1 MFHSTHAYVWCC
13 NIKVAHQYRSLVD
26 HWLVEVTCIYVGFV
40 SDRLPTWIECTGWLF
55 GFDCCDVLLLFLGWL
70 GLLFSRWLLQTYM
83 CKMIIPTAFWTSEL
97 GSLPIFVVLLYP
109 HTNDMC
115 LACAWPQFHIISRC
129 FFRNDFDLPR
139 PVQLTASSIPLL
151 GGINDEFV
159 GLLSRFYW
167 FNLSN
172 NNVSSQPRP
181 SVVPSEVSLVS
192 SSASVHILCCH
203 KDQKQIC
210 HDT

>member
-1 MFHSTHAYVWCC
+1 MWCC
-13 NIKVAHQYRSLVD
+13 NIKVAHQYRSLFD
-26 HWLVEVTCIYVGFV
+26 HWLVEVTCSYICWVRFWSVTHLNWMYWLIVWLWLLRCIVVISRLVGFV
-40 SDRLPTWIECTGWLF
+40 IQ
-55 GFDCCDVLLLFLGWL
+55 
-70 GLLFSRWLLQTYM
+70 RWLLQTYM

-172 NNVSSQPRP
+172 NNVSAKAFGGP
-181 SVVPSEVSLVS
+181 VWEVSLE
-192 SSASVHILCCH
+192 
-203 KDQKQIC
+203 
-210 HDT
+210 

>member
-1 MFHSTHAYVWCC
+1 MYICWVRFWSVTHLNWMYWLIVW
-13 NIKVAHQYRSLVD
+13 L
-26 HWLVEVTCIYVGFV
+26 WLLRCIVVISRLVGFV
-40 SDRLPTWIECTGWLF
+40 IQ
-55 GFDCCDVLLLFLGWL
+55 
-70 GLLFSRWLLQTYM
+70 RWLLQTYM

-129 FFRNDFDLPR
+129 FFWNDFDLPR

-192 SSASVHILCCH
+192 SSVHIVLSQRPKANLSWH
-203 KDQKQIC
+203 IMPIISPYS
-210 HDT
+210 